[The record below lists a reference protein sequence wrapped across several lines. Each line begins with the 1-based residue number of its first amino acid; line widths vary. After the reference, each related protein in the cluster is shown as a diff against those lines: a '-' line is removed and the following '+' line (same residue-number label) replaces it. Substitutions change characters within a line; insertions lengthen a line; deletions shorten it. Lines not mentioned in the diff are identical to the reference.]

1 MKKLL
6 ILYIME
12 HYTRNNIHNTKYNG
26 VYITKSIFKTSII
39 FRSLE
44 KIKLKNICKII
55 MKIVHSIIYLS
66 IIYIGILKF
75 KI

>member
-1 MKKLL
+1 M
-6 ILYIME
+6 II
-12 HYTRNNIHNTKYNG
+12 
-26 VYITKSIFKTSII
+26 YITQNTIEYILQKVFLKLQL
-39 FRSLE
+39 FLKSLE

>member
-1 MKKLL
+1 
-6 ILYIME
+6 ME
-12 HYTRNNIHNTKYNG
+12 YYTHDNIHNPKYNR
-26 VYITKSIFKTSII
+26 VYITKSIFKTQLVLK
-39 FRSLE
+39 SLE

-75 KI
+75 KIQYQLHYT